1 MLSRS
6 DRMTTVLWIAAAMLG
21 VRLAILVSQRVD
33 EPAHGFVSHY
43 AAARLLTEG
52 ADVAQFYDDSWFE
65 GQVARFEPTV
75 TDIFGANMPT
85 MSLLMV
91 PLAILDYRGARAVWT
106 AVSLLLLIATSVW
119 LLRSLN
125 IRGGWVPGFFC
136 FVFLYQPVYENLAHG
151 QMYVLVLVL
160 LSLAWQGYSAVRAG
174 LLGTTLGALF
184 VMKTAALMMWP
195 LLLVQRQWRALI
207 LGAAT
212 ILVVALG
219 SLPVMGINVWKA
231 YLGKAA
237 ALSSNPLLAV
247 TAYQTQLSFFRHLFV
262 FQDPAIGE
270 PIANLPFL
278 GAVFPWIGVAVLLGI
293 SAFVAYRCGKSDLI
307 FAAFV
312 LISLILSPVS
322 LDYHYVIALL
332 PIAILLADLQKEMVS
347 RDGLILMAGALL
359 IGADLPYRALRLTNG
374 AWALFAY
381 PKLYGGLLLWGLALT
396 RSLRGFP
403 SSVSQAV
410 TRQHSMHG
418 EHHS

>member
-1 MLSRS
+1 MLSRLE
-6 DRMTTVLWIAAAMLG
+6 RMTAVLWIVAAMLG

-65 GQVARFEPTV
+65 GQVVRFEPTV
-75 TDIFGANMPT
+75 TDVFGANMPT

-91 PLAILDYRGARAVWT
+91 PLTILDYRGARVVWT

-119 LLRSLN
+119 LVRSLN
-125 IRGGWVPGFFC
+125 IREGWVPGFFC
-136 FVFLYQPVYENLAHG
+136 FVFLYQPVYENLSHG

-184 VMKTAALMMWP
+184 VTKTAALMMWP
-195 LLLVQRQWRALI
+195 LLLVQRQWRALM
-207 LGAAT
+207 LGAVT
-212 ILVVALG
+212 ILVVAVG
-219 SLPVMGINVWKA
+219 SLPVMGINVWKV

-237 ALSSNPLLAV
+237 ALPSNPLLAV

-332 PIAILLADLQKEMVS
+332 PIAILLADLQKKMVS
-347 RDGLILMAGALL
+347 RDGLVLMAGALL

-403 SSVSQAV
+403 SAVSQTV
-410 TRQHSMHG
+410 TRQHSMHE
-418 EHHS
+418 EHHL